1 MAENTT
7 SNSASLQ
14 TIWSLGFESSPHF
27 NQVWSNFDID
37 PFFDG
42 IDGRHPI
49 EFLPFQRIDE
59 NPQFALSNEIQIDT
73 QRPQRSFTESSL
85 NGPQGHYGDPQGSQ
99 VGPEGSTPSSQDGFK
114 LPLVSTTVDQN
125 NVTKL
130 VQNSLETESDLDF
143 QGFEIIVCDTQGQRQ
158 KATNNSMI
166 KSTLR
171 CKIVSLETSMKRSC
185 TALRLTENNMP
196 PGIHLENHQVTLLDD
211 KEEFY
216 LSFWA
221 DEKSNDLTNAD
232 IVRHFRVMFDF

>member
-1 MAENTT
+1 MANNSR
-7 SNSASLQ
+7 SNCSSLQ
-14 TIWSLGFESSPHF
+14 TVWSFGFESSTHF
-27 NQVWSNFDID
+27 NQVWSNLDID

-73 QRPQRSFTESSL
+73 QRPLRSFTESSL

-99 VGPEGSTPSSQDGFK
+99 VGPEGSTPSQDGSK
-114 LPLVSTTVDQN
+114 HPLVSTTVDQN
-125 NVTKL
+125 NVTKF
-130 VQNSLETESDLDF
+130 VQKSVETESNFDF
-143 QGFEIIVCDTQGQRQ
+143 QGFEIIVCDPQAKRQ

-185 TALRLTENNMP
+185 TALRLTENSMP
-196 PGIHLENHQVTLLDD
+196 PGIYLENHQVILLDD
-211 KEEFY
+211 NDEFY

-232 IVRHFRVMFDF
+232 IVRYFRVTFDF